1 LKEKYEAGFLDKL
14 TSSKRNWKKDVEKR
28 RKNKK
33 IVPRISTLAV
43 RVGPSQVDQSLFHID
58 DESSPI
64 YDNAIGFSLGFY
76 SKTGHT
82 QCFQDKENQL
92 PNLSI
97 HSHTHKQLVHSNL
110 KEEGKMHP
118 FLPHPISTPLA
129 FDMTLKLIKKALNFS
144 WPSFV
149 ESKVVMK
156 VWAFGFEE
164 IDLFWKKVH
173 CLYIFILV

>member
-1 LKEKYEAGFLDKL
+1 LERDI
-14 TSSKRNWKKDVEKR
+14 EKR

-33 IVPRISTLAV
+33 NVPRTSTLDV
-43 RVGPSQVDQSLFHID
+43 RVGPSQVDQSLSHID
-58 DESSPI
+58 DEPSPI

-82 QCFQDKENQL
+82 QYFQDKKNQL

-97 HSHTHKQLVHSNL
+97 HSHRHKQLVHYNL

-118 FLPHPISTPLA
+118 FLPHLISVPLA
-129 FDMTLKLIKKALNFS
+129 FDITPELIKKALNFL

-164 IDLFWKKVH
+164 INLFWKKVH
-173 CLYIFILV
+173 FFIIFILV